1 MQITRHPPVKTSLEP
16 SNHPYLTGPWTPL
29 HEEVDVAELPV
40 IAGAIPPDIDGIYLR
55 NTENQVHQPL
65 GRHHPFDGDAMIHQ
79 VNISGGKAS
88 YRNRFVRTHC
98 FEAEQIAGRSL
109 WGGLMDPWGTS
120 VRPGFGAH
128 GGLKDTGSTDI
139 IVHAGTAYATLYQC
153 GEAWML
159 DPVTLASRGKAP
171 WVPLDGISAHPKVDE
186 GTGEMMFF
194 NYSKHAPFMHY
205 GVVDRT
211 GTLVHYVP
219 VPLPG
224 PRLPHD
230 MAITKNWSI
239 LNDMPLFWDEEL
251 LGRNIHAARLHEG
264 VPTRFALIPR
274 RGQPQDIRWFEAA
287 PTYVL
292 HWTNA
297 WEEGEEVIL
306 EGYHQARPMPDP
318 LEEMG
323 RYSHMMAYVD
333 EHSFQSRLH
342 RWRFNLRTG
351 ETREERLSDKIVEFG
366 MINPAYA
373 MRKSRYVWST
383 TTRPGWFLFNGYVR
397 HDTITGEEQ
406 VYRLPEGVYASE
418 SPMIPKKPSSSEAVG
433 QQKTPSSSEAVGQQK
448 TPSSSEAVGRED
460 SGYLVTFLIDENTGT
475 SECAILD
482 ASDVAKGP
490 ICRLALPHKICSG
503 THSVWVEH
511 DQLRADAA
519 FHAGRFAAA

>member
-29 HEEVDVAELPV
+29 HEEVDVAELRV
-40 IAGAIPPDIDGIYLR
+40 IEGAIPEDIDGIYLR

-98 FEAEQIAGRSL
+98 FEAEQIAGQSL
-109 WGGLMDPWGTS
+109 WGGLMDPAGTS
-120 VRPGFGAH
+120 KRPGFGAH

-159 DPVTLASRGKAP
+159 DPVTLGSRGKAP

-186 GTGEMMFF
+186 ATGEMMFF
-194 NYSKHAPFMHY
+194 NYSKYAPFMHY
-205 GVVDRT
+205 GVIDRE
-211 GTLVHYVP
+211 GRLVHYVP

-251 LGRNIHAARLHEG
+251 LTRNIHAARIHEG

-274 RGQPQDIRWFEAA
+274 HGHPEDIRWFEAA

-297 WEEGEEVIL
+297 WEEGDEVVL
-306 EGYHQARPMPDP
+306 EGYHQAKPMPDP

-342 RWRFNLRTG
+342 RWRFNLVTG
-351 ETREERLSDKIVEFG
+351 ETREERLSDRIVEFG
-366 MINPAYA
+366 MINPAFA

-397 HDTITGEEQ
+397 HDTETGAEQ
-406 VYRLPEGVYASE
+406 VYQLPEGVYASE
-418 SPMIPKKPSSSEAVG
+418 SPMIPRKPASSSGAVG
-433 QQKTPSSSEAVGQQK
+433 GQGLATSE
-448 TPSSSEAVGRED
+448 D
-460 SGYLVTFLIDENTGT
+460 DGYLVTFLIDENTGT

-482 ASDVAKGP
+482 ASDIAKGP

-511 DQLRADAA
+511 DQLRTDTA
-519 FHAGRFAAA
+519 FHARRFAAA

>member
-29 HEEVDVAELPV
+29 HEETDVAELRV
-40 IAGAIPPDIDGIYLR
+40 IEGAIPADIDGIYLR

-159 DPVTLASRGKAP
+159 DPVTLGSRGKAP

-186 GTGEMMFF
+186 ATGELMFF

-211 GTLVHYVP
+211 GLLVHYVP
-219 VPLPG
+219 IPLPG

-230 MAITKNWSI
+230 MAITPNWSI
-239 LNDMPLFWDEEL
+239 LNDMPLYWDEEL
-251 LGRNIHAARLHEG
+251 LGRNIHAARIHDG

-274 RGQPQDIRWFEAA
+274 HGQPQDIRWFEAA

-297 WEEGEEVIL
+297 WEEGDEVIL
-306 EGYHQARPMPDP
+306 EGYHQAKPMPDP

-342 RWRFNLRTG
+342 RWRFNLTTG
-351 ETREERLSDKIVEFG
+351 ETREERLTDRIVEFG
-366 MINPAYA
+366 MINPRYA

-397 HDTITGEEQ
+397 HDTQTGEEQ
-406 VYRLPEGVYASE
+406 VFQLPEGVYASE
-418 SPMIPKKPSSSEAVG
+418 SPMIPKKPSSG
-433 QQKTPSSSEAVGQQK
+433 
-448 TPSSSEAVGRED
+448 EAVGRED

-475 SECAILD
+475 SECAIMD
-482 ASDVAKGP
+482 ASDVTKGP

-519 FHAGRFAAA
+519 FHAQRFAAA